1 MKTEAAPTFI
11 PTVSSPGIPMSTV
24 FPERLVEC
32 PKRPLLSGIDALNKS
47 LARDHAK
54 TEVSNRISHLGLV
67 EMTRARTGKTIESI
81 SFGKC
86 PFCDG
91 RGRVKLA

>member
-1 MKTEAAPTFI
+1 LRLRDLGGIIIIDFIDMMKE
-11 PTVSSPGIPMSTV
+11 
-24 FPERLVEC
+24 EH
-32 PKRPLLSGIDALNKS
+32 KRKVIDALGKA
-47 LARDHAK
+47 LAKDRAK

-91 RGRVKLA
+91 RGRVKIA